1 MKKNKIE
8 FDYHAM
14 PSAYLCDNIKSNE
27 LRNQFIKNQL
37 KTTECD
43 TGLLENVF
51 FSDENID
58 LINRQ
63 LIYSV
68 WKHTNKE
75 FKIRPQSKEKLLIV
89 MRYIFIE
96 YARHLPFDIK
106 GQIKELNCRMVTDIL
121 PDIITNV
128 QQHVGYLKD
137 IEKIREPLPL
147 PISTKNAN
155 RMLRTLPSVT
165 STFK

>member
-1 MKKNKIE
+1 
-8 FDYHAM
+8 
-14 PSAYLCDNIKSNE
+14 
-27 LRNQFIKNQL
+27 
-37 KTTECD
+37 
-43 TGLLENVF
+43 
-51 FSDENID
+51 
-58 LINRQ
+58 
-63 LIYSV
+63 
-68 WKHTNKE
+68 
-75 FKIRPQSKEKLLIV
+75 
-89 MRYIFIE
+89 
-96 YARHLPFDIK
+96 
-106 GQIKELNCRMVTDIL
+106 MVTDIL